1 MVQQPDGSIY
11 NMCGDS
17 RFRCVT
23 CGKQRHASHLM
34 VAVAGTA
41 VLAGAEIIN
50 IADMAHY
57 GDAKFACCG
66 KSNEAT
72 PTCSL
77 KRALGAMSSLHRGGR
92 AASLPLPQQANVASP
107 YAT

>member
-11 NMCGDS
+11 NMYGDS
-17 RFRCVT
+17 RFCCVT

-77 KRALGAMSSLHRGGR
+77 KRALGAISSLHRGGR
-92 AASLPLPQQANVASP
+92 VASLPLPQQANFASP